1 MRMCPRLSF
10 QVILTWSQA
19 LLGGHVNSQVFSCFF
34 SVLSFSL
41 SCFCCFFA
49 CSSKMSNKRTILT
62 RHAHWAL
69 QEQLQQQ
76 RRRGVLRL
84 RRHTRYQCWY
94 EHNGLVEQVACPI
107 LNLHFPLE
115 EQRFPPFN
123 GDGHGGRQIQSRR
136 TFSFLSL
143 WQNDVTGKLETRFWN
158 SNSKQGGRE

>member
-1 MRMCPRLSF
+1 MSIPKFFLVSF
-10 QVILTWSQA
+10 L
-19 LLGGHVNSQVFSCFF
+19 
-34 SVLSFSL
+34 LSFSL

-76 RRRGVLRL
+76 HRRRGVLRL
-84 RRHTRYQCWY
+84 RRHTRYQCWH

-115 EQRFPPFN
+115 EHRFPPFN
-123 GDGHGGRQIQSRR
+123 GDGHGGGGTHIQRENFFILESESR
-136 TFSFLSL
+136 SSI
-143 WQNDVTGKLETRFWN
+143 WQNVTGKLETRFWN
-158 SNSKQGGRE
+158 SKTRVEAGEW